1 MVADK
6 GKIAVLG
13 GSGDIGRVV
22 CAELARLGSYGLVVA
37 GRNLER
43 AEALAATLPTGTE
56 VRRFDVG
63 TESGDAFRD
72 CALIVNCTG
81 PSWRTGPLAAAM
93 ALHAGAHL
101 VDVGG
106 YSLLMGELA
115 GRGGE
120 LEAAGRSFVLSAGW
134 MPGLSEVFVRHALE
148 RAEGAH
154 GPAESVVLYCGARDT
169 WSLTSAEDM
178 VWHVFSELRFGWFER
193 GVWSGRPVWAAC
205 GTVTLPVLPDARQQ
219 VTWMYNAPS
228 RPLAEE
234 RRDLSLRIGLVL
246 VGPRCRFALAFSR
259 LFLSRRRKTAAAML
273 HGAIRRDAERRGP
286 MGLLHAEVRSRSG
299 RTFRLTLA
307 EARNHWITGLS
318 AAHAAHAVM
327 QGLARPGVHYL
338 GEAVPARAFMES
350 LAARGVACTE
360 DAA

>member
-6 GKIAVLG
+6 GNIAVLG

-22 CAELARLGSYGLVVA
+22 CAELARLGPYRVVVA
-37 GRNLER
+37 GRNR
-43 AEALAATLPTGTE
+43 SAAEALAATLPGVAE
-56 VRRFDVG
+56 ARQFDVT

-93 ALHAGAHL
+93 ALRAGAHL

-106 YSLLMGELA
+106 YSLLMDQLA
-115 GRGGE
+115 GRGSE

-134 MPGLSEVFVRHALE
+134 MPGLSEVFVRHALQ
-148 RAEGAH
+148 RAEDAY
-154 GPAESVVLYCGARDT
+154 GPAASVVLYCGARDT

-178 VWHVFSELRFGWFER
+178 VWHVFSELRFGWFEHGAWR
-193 GVWSGRPVWAAC
+193 GRPVWAAG

-234 RRDLSLRIGLVL
+234 RRDLALRVGLVL
-246 VGPRCRFALAFSR
+246 VGPRCRLALAFIK
-259 LFLSRRRKTAAAML
+259 LFLFRRRKTAAALL

-286 MGLLHAEVRSRSG
+286 MGILHAEVHSRSG
-299 RTFRLTLA
+299 RVFRVTLA

-327 QGLARPGVHYL
+327 QGQARHGVHYL
-338 GEAVPARAFMES
+338 GEAVPARTFMES
-350 LAARGVACTE
+350 LAARGVSCTE